1 MLESKTQHRS
11 RGDSRAAGSAVVR
24 KGKEQKRKVH
34 TLIDKV
40 YSRKNLELAW
50 EKVRSKRGS
59 GGVDGVT
66 IDKFAE
72 KSDWYLDRL
81 HQKLKTDTYKPKPV
95 EQVLI
100 PKEGGQ
106 RRLGIPTIM
115 DRVCQQALVNRMEP
129 IFESKFLD
137 CNFGYRKGKSPH
149 DAMKKIWKELN
160 QGCLWVVDADLQ
172 SYFDTIDQEKL
183 IDLIAEEISDGRV
196 LRLTRMMLQAGLMK
210 GKSWEPTLTG
220 VPQGGVVSPLWSNIF
235 LHPFDEAMTGA
246 GYQLTRWADD
256 FVVLCRTK
264 SEAEAALS
272 LARRFL
278 QEGLGVQLHPEK
290 TRIVHVRQG
299 FEFLGYK
306 IAQGKGHRLP
316 RWKRQCRGNA
326 LNLYAVPRDKSVKRF
341 KDQVRRLTRRKAPVT
356 LEELIRG
363 LNPVI
368 RGWGNYYRKANVRTL
383 FNRLDRWIER
393 RLYSFLAKRWRNAMW
408 RRYPTK
414 RLIQEYGLVRLFHLT
429 PSFYPVLLPEKDS

>member
-1 MLESKTQHRS
+1 
-11 RGDSRAAGSAVVR
+11 
-24 KGKEQKRKVH
+24 
-34 TLIDKV
+34 
-40 YSRKNLELAW
+40 
-50 EKVRSKRGS
+50 
-59 GGVDGVT
+59 VT

-160 QGCLWVVDADLQ
+160 QGCLWVVDADLR

-210 GKSWEPTLTG
+210 GKSWEPT
-220 VPQGGVVSPLWSNIF
+220 
-235 LHPFDEAMTGA
+235 
-246 GYQLTRWADD
+246 
-256 FVVLCRTK
+256 
-264 SEAEAALS
+264 
-272 LARRFL
+272 
-278 QEGLGVQLHPEK
+278 
-290 TRIVHVRQG
+290 
-299 FEFLGYK
+299 
-306 IAQGKGHRLP
+306 
-316 RWKRQCRGNA
+316 
-326 LNLYAVPRDKSVKRF
+326 
-341 KDQVRRLTRRKAPVT
+341 
-356 LEELIRG
+356 
-363 LNPVI
+363 
-368 RGWGNYYRKANVRTL
+368 
-383 FNRLDRWIER
+383 
-393 RLYSFLAKRWRNAMW
+393 
-408 RRYPTK
+408 
-414 RLIQEYGLVRLFHLT
+414 
-429 PSFYPVLLPEKDS
+429 